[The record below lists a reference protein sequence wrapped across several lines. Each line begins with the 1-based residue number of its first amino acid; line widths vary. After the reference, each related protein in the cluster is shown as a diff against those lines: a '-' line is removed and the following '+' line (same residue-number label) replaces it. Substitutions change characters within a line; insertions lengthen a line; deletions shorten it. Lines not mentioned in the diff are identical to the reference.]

1 MAEADVHTLTGAYVC
16 DALGEDERAAF
27 EAHMARCPECE
38 AEVRELRE
46 VAAIMAA
53 AVAERP
59 PASLKTAV
67 DARIAVTR
75 QIPPLTDPAHDAHP
89 PGTEFRTGQS
99 GQFGPSGRTGRRR
112 LRAAWSVAAALALL
126 AAGLGW
132 RAVDQQHQLD
142 ALNAKATQISQLL
155 TAPDVATTRVAVTGG
170 GSALIVDS
178 RSRNEVALS
187 FTGLSGAPAGKTY
200 QLWLMAPDGAARSVG
215 LLRTTQAQ
223 PILVQGLAGQSQVG
237 MTIEP
242 AGGSASPTST
252 PVMVAALAS

>member
-1 MAEADVHTLTGAYVC
+1 
-16 DALGEDERAAF
+16 
-27 EAHMARCPECE
+27 MARCPECE

-46 VAAIMAA
+46 VAAILAA

-59 PASLKTAV
+59 PASLKAAV

-75 QIPPLTDPAHDAHP
+75 QTPPLTDPAHGESS
-89 PGTEFRTGQS
+89 PGTRQ
-99 GQFGPSGRTGRRR
+99 RTGRRR
-112 LRAAWSVAAALALL
+112 LRAGWSVAAALALL

-132 RAVDQQHQLD
+132 RAVDQQDRLD
-142 ALNAKATQISQLL
+142 ALNAQATQISQLL

-170 GSALIVDS
+170 GSALLVDS
-178 RSRNEVALS
+178 RSRNEAALS

-215 LLRTTQAQ
+215 LLQATQAQ

-242 AGGSASPTST
+242 AGGSTSPTSV